1 MLAWIVFYPPA
12 GQARD
17 ARALVRLVVPAAAGA
32 LIMPAIAILW
42 LWRLDLLHD
51 ARVAVVDFNRFYVA
65 QGFSAGQYAVDL
77 SKAVWMRI
85 KSDPLWLAGAV
96 AAFAAI
102 WDLLR
107 RRSLPPLAGLAVLW
121 GAAATLVIV
130 VNGARLFNT
139 YFIQPLAPL
148 ALLAAWLLVEAA
160 RESRPRRI
168 VAAATMALM
177 VVLLVT
183 RGYPARVFDWARAD
197 AGVLLGRID
206 RDSFLERFGGYGN
219 GRGYSARANAELV
232 GVRSRSHRR
241 RRAHLSLRDQR
252 RGRVLRRRSADREPL
267 PSRELLRRDR
277 FSRSALPARRGDQ

>member
-177 VVLLVT
+177 AV
-183 RGYPARVFDWARAD
+183 PAGDARISG
-197 AGVLLGRID
+197 AGVRLGA
-206 RDSFLERFGGYGN
+206 G
-219 GRGYSARANAELV
+219 
-232 GVRSRSHRR
+232 RR
-241 RRAHLSLRDQR
+241 RRAPRPDRSRLVPRTVRRLRQRPRAIR
-252 RGRVLRRRSADREPL
+252 RGPTRSCRRTFTITPAPTSAF
-267 PSRELLRRDR
+267 
-277 FSRSALPARRGDQ
+277 FSSGSTARACTSAPIG